1 MMKETVLSIGRIIR
15 ALLLEDEQVIKI
27 TQSVFPVWTDKAS
40 LPYIVYYREKLVS
53 QPVKCGASSLTAR
66 ISVEC
71 LAEGYDEAVALA
83 EAVNQALDH
92 AVGEDNGLSIRSCV
106 LVDSEEGW
114 RDDAYIEKLVF
125 EVK

>member
-1 MMKETVLSIGRIIR
+1 MKETVLSIGRLIR
-15 ALLLEDEQVIKI
+15 ALLLENEQVAKI
-27 TQSVFPVWTDKAS
+27 TQRVFPVWTDKAA
-40 LPYIVYYREKLVS
+40 LPYITYYREKLVA

-71 LAEGYDEAVALA
+71 LAAGYDDAVALA
-83 EAVNQALDH
+83 EAVSQALDH
-92 AVGEDNGLSIRSCV
+92 AVCEDNGLSIRSCV
-106 LVDSEEGW
+106 LVDSVEDC